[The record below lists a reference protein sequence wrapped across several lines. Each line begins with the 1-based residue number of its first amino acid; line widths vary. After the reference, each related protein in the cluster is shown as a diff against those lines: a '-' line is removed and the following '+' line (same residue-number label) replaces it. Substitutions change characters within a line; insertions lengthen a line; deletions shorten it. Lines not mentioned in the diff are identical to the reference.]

1 VGTYFHPGP
10 AAPYGGNLLRI
21 SEAEL
26 DEACAKLIRKHE
38 RYMRELRI
46 DDVRRSRR
54 RTSPAD
60 ARIHRP
66 SYWDVDPGFNPYRVR
81 RNVGAIVRA
90 VNLSLAKHDYRPR
103 PPIAHAVPKASGG
116 VRVVSIFQIV
126 DSLVSRVVYKS
137 LMTKNR
143 ALVSARSYAYR
154 DDLSTHDAIQYV
166 ASEFRTVERIF
177 VAEYDFS
184 TYFDSISHDHL
195 RQSLVRHG
203 FLMTQREREVIDAF
217 LSTPLED
224 EATYNPAAAQRPEQ
238 VGIPQGTSIS
248 LFLANV
254 AAWQMDRSLERIGVG
269 FVRYADDTL
278 VWSRDYA
285 QITDAVN
292 VLKAQS
298 AEIGA
303 DLNPHKSK
311 GIRLFT
317 PPSEPSEIS
326 NTDTVNFVGYR
337 FARGIVGFND
347 GVIVRIRSRIQH
359 LVWSNLLQSLDQGTF
374 NRTRVAPRFDRD
386 YAVLLGQIR
395 RYLYGNF
402 SESKLRELERGAVK
416 RIRFPGILS
425 YFPLANDTQQMKQ
438 LDGWLADT
446 LYQAL
451 RKRARLAKA
460 AGILSLPLPHGL
472 SKAELLVASSV
483 TSSGAAVDL
492 RIPSVARFM
501 SVLNRAAT
509 EYGPNVVSRGTGA
522 EVYQYSFVDAVI

>member
-1 VGTYFHPGP
+1 MGAYFQPGP
-10 AAPYGGNLLRI
+10 AAPLGRTLLRV
-21 SEAEL
+21 SEVEL
-26 DEACAKLIRKHE
+26 VEACAKLIRKHE
-38 RYMRELRI
+38 RYIRELRI

-54 RTSPAD
+54 RTSPAQ
-60 ARIHRP
+60 AKIRRP
-66 SYWDVDPGFNPYRVR
+66 TYWDVDAGFDPYQVR
-81 RNVGAIVRA
+81 RNASSIVRA
-90 VNLSLAKHDYRPR
+90 VNLALANRDYRPR
-103 PPIAHAVPKASGG
+103 PPIAHSVPKSSGG
-116 VRVVSIFQIV
+116 FRVVSVFQIV
-126 DSLVSRVVYKS
+126 DSLVSRIAYKS

-184 TYFDSISHDHL
+184 TYFDSISHEHL
-195 RQSLVRHG
+195 RQSLDRHG
-203 FLMTQREREVIDAF
+203 FLMTRRERDVIDAF
-217 LSTPLED
+217 LVTPLED
-224 EATYNPAAAQRPEQ
+224 EATYNSRALPRLSQ

-278 VWSRDYA
+278 VWSRDYG

-303 DLNPHKSK
+303 DLNPQKSK

-317 PPSEPSEIS
+317 PPAEPSEIA

-337 FARGIVGFND
+337 FARGVVGVND
-347 GVIVRIRSRIQH
+347 SVIRRIKSRVHQ
-359 LVWSNLLQSLDQGTF
+359 LVWANLLQALDQGTF
-374 NRTRVAPRFDRD
+374 SRARIAPRFDRD

-425 YFPLANDTQQMKQ
+425 YFPLANDAQQMQ
-438 LDGWLADT
+438 DLDGWLADT

-451 RKRARLAKA
+451 RKRARLARA
-460 AGILSLPLPHGL
+460 AGISVLPTPHGL
-472 SKAELLVASSV
+472 PKAELLVASSL
-483 TSSGAAVDL
+483 TSTGAVVDL
-492 RIPSVARFM
+492 RVPSVARFM

-509 EYGPNVVSRGTGA
+509 EHGPNVVSRGTGA
-522 EVYQYSFVDAVI
+522 EVYQYSFVDSAS